1 MLCTPFGPLRVTV
14 DGVPAAYT
22 AVPHVYPHPPVLGHP
37 LAGCWRIVI
46 PAKGAKRIRLA
57 LLPDDETLRG
67 CGTSGEDFLG
77 VEFERGALQ
86 MTLGAWDE
94 GADAR
99 YETTSDA
106 FGVQMALLGQLDSV
120 VFGVAWADDFA
131 PSDVRTWY
139 AADPSMDP

>member
-22 AVPHVYPHPPVLGHP
+22 AEPHVYPHPPVLGHP
-37 LAGCWRIVI
+37 LAGCWRIRI
-46 PAKGAKRIRLA
+46 PAKGAKYIRLE

-67 CGTSGEDFLG
+67 SGTSGEDFLG
-77 VEFERGALQ
+77 VEFERGELQ
-86 MTLGAWDE
+86 MTLGAWDDD
-94 GADAR
+94 ADAR
-99 YETTSDA
+99 YETTCDA
-106 FGVQMALLGQLDSV
+106 YGVQMALLGQLDSV

>member
-14 DGVPAAYT
+14 DGAPAAYT
-22 AVPHVYPHPPVLGHP
+22 AEPHVYPHPPVLGHP
-37 LAGCWRIVI
+37 LAGCWRIRI
-46 PAKGAKRIRLA
+46 PAKGAKRIRLE
-57 LLPDDETLRG
+57 LLSDDETLRG
-67 CGTSGEDFLG
+67 CCTSGEDFLG

-86 MTLGAWDE
+86 MTLGAWDDD
-94 GADAR
+94 ADAR
-99 YETTSDA
+99 YETTCDA
-106 FGVQMALLGQLDSV
+106 YGVQMALLGQLDSV